1 MAVDLIKNLRINEK
15 TKKISFYLAD
25 GNMEPI
31 KYCLINDK
39 NSEETFEE
47 ILEGI
52 VYSIAV
58 SGQYMAPGMSKSS
71 IRINY
76 AKIIVKREM
85 GKWLL
90 ENISE
95 KMNEEHKKYWLENI
109 KKEIY
114 YDFHDALSSCNRKI
128 EPELKMKAKQF
139 FTETIVP
146 LFCKEYNREIKEEA
160 YCINRENGKY
170 LYSVTMDRNYPAFV
184 STWKEA
190 YWAVPHDYKTA
201 TVLAEKMKSNF
212 YFKEKNQ

>member
-47 ILEGI
+47 ILEET

-71 IRINY
+71 IKINY
-76 AKIIVKREM
+76 AKIIVEREIE
-85 GKWLL
+85 KWLL
-90 ENISE
+90 ENRS
-95 KMNEEHKKYWLENI
+95 KKLNEEHKKYWKENI

-114 YDFHDALSSCNRKI
+114 YNFYDTFDNCNRKI
-128 EPELKMKAKQF
+128 DPELKMKAKQF
-139 FTETIVP
+139 FTETIIP
-146 LFCKEYNREIKEEA
+146 LFCKEYNREIEEDA
-160 YCINRENGKY
+160 YCINKETGNY
-170 LYSVTMDRNYPAFV
+170 LYSVTMDKNYPAFV
-184 STWKEA
+184 SKWKEA
-190 YWAVPHDYKTA
+190 FWSVPHDYKTA
-201 TVLAEKMKSNF
+201 LVLAKKMKSNF

>member
-1 MAVDLIKNLRINEK
+1 MGVDLIKNLRINEK

-85 GKWLL
+85 EKWLL

-95 KMNEEHKKYWLENI
+95 KMNEEHKKYLDEKLDNI
-109 KKEIY
+109 IKM
-114 YDFHDALSSCNRKI
+114 I
-128 EPELKMKAKQF
+128 EEL
-139 FTETIVP
+139 
-146 LFCKEYNREIKEEA
+146 
-160 YCINRENGKY
+160 
-170 LYSVTMDRNYPAFV
+170 
-184 STWKEA
+184 
-190 YWAVPHDYKTA
+190 
-201 TVLAEKMKSNF
+201 
-212 YFKEKNQ
+212 

>member
-25 GNMEPI
+25 GNMEPV
-31 KYCLINDK
+31 KYYPV
-39 NSEETFEE
+39 NSNETEETFKE
-47 ILEGI
+47 ILEET

-58 SGQYMAPGMSKSS
+58 SGQYMASGMSKSS
-71 IRINY
+71 IKINY
-76 AKIIVKREM
+76 AKIIAEREM
-85 GKWLL
+85 EKWLL

-95 KMNEEHKKYWLENI
+95 KMNEEHKKYWKESI
-109 KKEIY
+109 QKEIY
-114 YDFHDALSSCNRKI
+114 YDFHDALDSCGRKI
-128 EPELKMKAKQF
+128 DPELKIKAKQF

-146 LFCKEYNREIKEEA
+146 LFCKEYNREIEEEA

-184 STWKEA
+184 SRWKEA

-201 TVLAEKMKSNF
+201 TVLAEKMKKYF
-212 YFKEKNQ
+212 YFKEKN

>member
-25 GNMEPI
+25 GNMEPV
-31 KYCLINDK
+31 KYYPV
-39 NSEETFEE
+39 NSNETEETFEE
-47 ILEGI
+47 ILEET
-52 VYSIAV
+52 VYAIAV

-71 IRINY
+71 VKINY

-85 GKWLL
+85 EKWLL

-95 KMNEEHKKYWLENI
+95 KMNEEHKKYWQENI

-128 EPELKMKAKQF
+128 DPELKIKAKQF
-139 FTETIVP
+139 FTETVVP
-146 LFCKEYNREIKEEA
+146 LFCKEYNREIEKDA
-160 YCINRENGKY
+160 YCINKETGNY

-184 STWKEA
+184 SKWKEA

-201 TVLAEKMKSNF
+201 TVLAEKLKKYF
-212 YFKEKNQ
+212 YFKERN